1 VDVWAE
7 EAVSDSPVKIAQPVK
22 LLIQTIQTNA
32 LSNQLVIN
40 SQSDSLEMQPHVVDA
55 KDVTGHHKFQTQLL
69 ELDVLLDQDHHA
81 HVLKDTVM
89 KVTHALSAHSDKLEQ
104 QLEPL
109 EHTTLNASTHQL
121 AMLATKFNLLLT
133 LHHVEDA
140 KLANS
145 HNSSLMSLELNVLP
159 DHLLLAQIALKDN
172 QMMDTH
178 VLLAQLVQSK
188 IQLTLRDVL
197 DQPALDNIKSN
208 LLSTTSNVV
217 LVRLANGQHTC
228 QILPETNAFKD
239 HLLLAQ
245 HALKDNQ
252 MMDTHVLLA
261 QLDKSKTP
269 TMQEYA
275 TLQYVTECT
284 RSNCQSTKDHAENA
298 KHANG
303 QDKCQTMRELPV
315 LTDHSLN
322 AQTASRE
329 DQMTTT
335 LVNNAHSDKSK
346 THKTKTDVSLELAMV
361 LDKSNLLL
369 ITPAVEDVKLAN
381 GHNSPQT
388 RPRLNVLLDQWLFV
402 TADRD
407 NHKMDTHVKL
417 AQLDKF
423 KVWPTKSNV
432 LDQTAQDNMK
442 SNSQLIP
449 TTVEDV
455 RPANGHN
462 LHQTHQEPNALLD
475 HLLTATASVEDQ
487 DLDTLVRDANQEPSK
502 IQTMST
508 NVLLHTAVDH
518 TKSLSHLTKTTVESV
533 RIANTQDTFQTM
545 RELNAFWDHLPNAI
559 ASADN
564 HKTDTHVKLVTTTK
578 SKTQETHK
586 DVLILQD
593 VTKETKFLVLE
604 IPKTAWDAEHA
615 LPHKSQE
622 LTDQSATDQDQLAH
636 ALRDTQLMDT
646 AASHAPTDKFLMK
659 LDKHATQH
667 HNASDQEK
675 FLEPDKTATDAT
687 NAHQTLFQMIPEL
700 NVSDQSQFAHAPRDT
715 HQTDMSALNAPTDK
729 LLIQTTTRDASH
741 KSVTKETTSSQ
752 PENTATDVTSAH
764 KDTSQTHKELSASE
778 SSQSAHVPKSTTQV
792 DTSVFHAHHGK
803 LLPIITKDVSQDNA
817 QESMRFLVMLQLA
830 MPVKNAKRDPPQTT
844 WEEDA

>member
-1 VDVWAE
+1 
-7 EAVSDSPVKIAQPVK
+7 VKIAQPVK

-197 DQPALDNIKSN
+197 DQPAQDNIKSN

-217 LVRLANGQHTC
+217 LVRLANGQLTC

-423 KVWPTKSNV
+423 KV
-432 LDQTAQDNMK
+432 
-442 SNSQLIP
+442 
-449 TTVEDV
+449 
-455 RPANGHN
+455 
-462 LHQTHQEPNALLD
+462 
-475 HLLTATASVEDQ
+475 
-487 DLDTLVRDANQEPSK
+487 
-502 IQTMST
+502 
-508 NVLLHTAVDH
+508 
-518 TKSLSHLTKTTVESV
+518 
-533 RIANTQDTFQTM
+533 
-545 RELNAFWDHLPNAI
+545 
-559 ASADN
+559 
-564 HKTDTHVKLVTTTK
+564 
-578 SKTQETHK
+578 
-586 DVLILQD
+586 
-593 VTKETKFLVLE
+593 
-604 IPKTAWDAEHA
+604 
-615 LPHKSQE
+615 
-622 LTDQSATDQDQLAH
+622 
-636 ALRDTQLMDT
+636 
-646 AASHAPTDKFLMK
+646 
-659 LDKHATQH
+659 
-667 HNASDQEK
+667 
-675 FLEPDKTATDAT
+675 
-687 NAHQTLFQMIPEL
+687 
-700 NVSDQSQFAHAPRDT
+700 
-715 HQTDMSALNAPTDK
+715 
-729 LLIQTTTRDASH
+729 
-741 KSVTKETTSSQ
+741 
-752 PENTATDVTSAH
+752 
-764 KDTSQTHKELSASE
+764 
-778 SSQSAHVPKSTTQV
+778 
-792 DTSVFHAHHGK
+792 
-803 LLPIITKDVSQDNA
+803 
-817 QESMRFLVMLQLA
+817 
-830 MPVKNAKRDPPQTT
+830 
-844 WEEDA
+844 

>member
-1 VDVWAE
+1 
-7 EAVSDSPVKIAQPVK
+7 VKIAQPVK

-109 EHTTLNASTHQL
+109 EHTTLNALTHQL
-121 AMLATKFNLLLT
+121 AMLATKFNLQLT

-159 DHLLLAQIALKDN
+159 DHLLLAQI
-172 QMMDTH
+172 
-178 VLLAQLVQSK
+178 
-188 IQLTLRDVL
+188 
-197 DQPALDNIKSN
+197 
-208 LLSTTSNVV
+208 
-217 LVRLANGQHTC
+217 
-228 QILPETNAFKD
+228 
-239 HLLLAQ
+239 
-245 HALKDNQ
+245 ALKDNQ

-303 QDKCQTMRELPV
+303 QDKCQIMRELPV

-381 GHNSPQT
+381 GHNLPQT

-423 KVWPTKSNV
+423 KV
-432 LDQTAQDNMK
+432 
-442 SNSQLIP
+442 
-449 TTVEDV
+449 
-455 RPANGHN
+455 
-462 LHQTHQEPNALLD
+462 
-475 HLLTATASVEDQ
+475 
-487 DLDTLVRDANQEPSK
+487 
-502 IQTMST
+502 
-508 NVLLHTAVDH
+508 
-518 TKSLSHLTKTTVESV
+518 
-533 RIANTQDTFQTM
+533 
-545 RELNAFWDHLPNAI
+545 
-559 ASADN
+559 
-564 HKTDTHVKLVTTTK
+564 
-578 SKTQETHK
+578 
-586 DVLILQD
+586 
-593 VTKETKFLVLE
+593 
-604 IPKTAWDAEHA
+604 
-615 LPHKSQE
+615 
-622 LTDQSATDQDQLAH
+622 
-636 ALRDTQLMDT
+636 
-646 AASHAPTDKFLMK
+646 
-659 LDKHATQH
+659 
-667 HNASDQEK
+667 
-675 FLEPDKTATDAT
+675 
-687 NAHQTLFQMIPEL
+687 
-700 NVSDQSQFAHAPRDT
+700 
-715 HQTDMSALNAPTDK
+715 
-729 LLIQTTTRDASH
+729 
-741 KSVTKETTSSQ
+741 
-752 PENTATDVTSAH
+752 
-764 KDTSQTHKELSASE
+764 
-778 SSQSAHVPKSTTQV
+778 
-792 DTSVFHAHHGK
+792 
-803 LLPIITKDVSQDNA
+803 
-817 QESMRFLVMLQLA
+817 
-830 MPVKNAKRDPPQTT
+830 
-844 WEEDA
+844 